1 VLIFSCG
8 IRVVT
13 RAQTRPYFVGASF
26 FYFTKTIKG
35 ESTLKKLDVLFIGF
49 MLFSMFFG
57 AGNLIFPP
65 VLGIGSGTSY
75 WLAMAGFIVTGVGL
89 PFAVLFAI
97 SLVKGGAQSI
107 SNRVHPIFSTIFMV
121 AVYLCIGPFLA
132 IPRNA
137 NVAFEM
143 GVSPFLNE
151 SLNSTLFLF
160 LFTVLFFSL
169 VYVVSLNP
177 SKMEKYM
184 GRFIT
189 PTLLVAM
196 VILCVVGFVKL
207 DGQFQAPSSQYESRA
222 FFTGFLEGY
231 NTMDALAALAFG
243 IVILTAIQKR
253 GVHDKSQ
260 LRNYMLKAS
269 FIAGLLLSLVYVS
282 LGIIGAKMAGNGQ
295 YENGTDVLTAAATHL
310 LGQNGKSLLGIIF
323 TLACFTT
330 VVGLTTACGHYFSKL
345 IPRAN
350 YKAVVLV
357 VTLVG
362 LTLSNLGLNQILK
375 VSVPFL
381 VTAYPLTIVLITL
394 TFFNRYFSNTKKVYG
409 CAMFFTGIVAV
420 MGGLNAFGINLDLGP
435 FQALKE
441 MLPFSSVGLE
451 WVLPALVGTCLGLL
465 LSKFG
470 SNTQKIE
477 ENKEVIAS

>member
-1 VLIFSCG
+1 MM
-8 IRVVT
+8 
-13 RAQTRPYFVGASF
+13 
-26 FYFTKTIKG
+26 
-35 ESTLKKLDVLFIGF
+35 KKLDTVFIGF

-65 VLGIGSGTSY
+65 VLGASSGVNY

-97 SLVKGGAQSI
+97 SLVKGGVQTI
-107 SNRVHPIFSTIFMV
+107 GNRVHPVFSTVFMV

-143 GVSPFLNE
+143 GVVPYLGGAMNK
-151 SLNSTLFLF
+151 TLVLLLF
-160 LFTVLFFSL
+160 SVLFFTL
-169 VYVVSLNP
+169 VYLVSLNP
-177 SKMEKYM
+177 TKMEQYM

-196 VILCVVGFVKL
+196 VVLCVAGFIKL
-207 DGQFQAPSSQYESRA
+207 DSPFQAPTEQYVSGA

-243 IVILTAIQKR
+243 IVILSAIQKR
-253 GVHDKSQ
+253 GVKDSKQ
-260 LRNYMLKAS
+260 LRNYTLKAS
-269 FIAGLLLSLVYVS
+269 FIAGLLLTLVYVS
-282 LGIIGAKMAGNGQ
+282 LGVMGARMVGTGS
-295 YENGTDVLTAAATHL
+295 YENGTEILSAAATLL
-310 LGQNGKSLLGIIF
+310 LGSNGTMLLGLIF

-330 VVGLTTACGHYFSKL
+330 VVGLTTACGHYFSEL
-345 IPRAN
+345 IPKAN

-362 LTLSNLGLNQILK
+362 FTLSNLGLNQILK

-394 TFFNRYFSNTKKVYG
+394 TFFSRYFSNPRKVYG
-409 CAMFFTGIVAV
+409 SAMLFTGVFAV
-420 MGGLNAFGINLDLGP
+420 IGGLNAFGLNLGP
-435 FQALKE
+435 LQTMKE
-441 MLPFSSVGLE
+441 MLPLSSVGLE
-451 WVLPALVGTCLGLL
+451 WVAPALVGTGVGLL
-465 LSKFG
+465 LCKVGNKS
-470 SNTQKIE
+470 TVVE
-477 ENKEVIAS
+477 ELEVKAS